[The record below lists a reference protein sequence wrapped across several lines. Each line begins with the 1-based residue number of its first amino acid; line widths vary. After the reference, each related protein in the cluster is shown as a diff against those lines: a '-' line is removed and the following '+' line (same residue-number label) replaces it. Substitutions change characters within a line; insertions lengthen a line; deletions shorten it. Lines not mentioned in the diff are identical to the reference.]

1 MKKIA
6 FMLITLIMSLG
17 MFGTV
22 IVVYA
27 NRAATITTR
36 TQATISAT
44 DQPTQPTVTPTSVP
58 LQDGNTPEIALTID
72 DGPSP
77 YTSQMLSVLRQYGI
91 HATFFVVG
99 QNVQNYPDLVQQELA
114 DGHLIG
120 NHTWDHADLTKL
132 SANAVRKEISDT
144 SAILQQTA
152 GFQPTF
158 FRPPY
163 GAITNS
169 IQAQAYSLG
178 LTSTL
183 WSVDPQDWTTPGT
196 QVIINRVLSEVQ
208 NGAVILMHD
217 GGGNR
222 SQSIAALKTIIPTLQ
237 QRGYH
242 FVTVQQLAND
252 ATQTIPPPIS

>member
-27 NRAATITTR
+27 NSAATITTR

-44 DQPTQPTVTPTSVP
+44 DQPTQQPTQPTVTPTSVP
-58 LQDGNTPEIALTID
+58 LKPIFSEGDGSRPDIALTID

-114 DGHLIG
+114 D
-120 NHTWDHADLTKL
+120 ADLTKL

-252 ATQTIPPPIS
+252 AT